1 MNYLTNLD
9 LNKNEIQNA
18 VIQPLAV
25 APSNPKEGQIYY
37 NSSDKFIYRYNGTAW
52 GPIGVVYQQGSTTGA
67 VITGLDNTGKVTTTN
82 VVGLTLTGYTPVED
96 GYVSNGMT
104 LQQAIA
110 ALDTAVKNAVA
121 GGGEVNQNAWS
132 NITVPTQST
141 NVTSEVAGESS
152 AVTIAANAKTDT
164 FTIASGDAWTKV
176 DADAS
181 HKKITLG
188 HKFSGV
194 TNGTYGDATH
204 VAKVSVD
211 KAGHVTGAE
220 SVEIVG
226 GKYITGLT
234 SDAQTQLN
242 TKVPNTRTVN
252 GKALS
257 NDITLSAG
265 DVGADPSGSASA
277 VLGTSSDT
285 SDKNTVYGVKALA
298 QSALDTANA
307 AKTSADGK
315 VASVNAGNNGISVSG
330 TTTAPTVGLKIS
342 GDTGNLAKITTDG
355 LKVVAPEYS
364 ITKDATAQSGFLATY
379 HLTKGGVEVGTA
391 INIPKDYLVKSAEV
405 KVATGSDASG
415 FPAGTTYIDFV
426 VNTYDTTS
434 GSGTE
439 SHIYLNVETLVKTH
453 TAGNG
458 ISISDTNVISAKVV
472 AANGL
477 SVDSNGIKMGVA
489 STSANGAMTSSM
501 VTKLN
506 GIDTG
511 ATANTITLN
520 GSATKTPSFYA
531 PTGAGTS
538 GQILVSSGSGAPT
551 WKNAPESFHK
561 YTATNGALT
570 ASGGAFTWSIPATTH
585 KVSNAGIIVQLYQV
599 STGEMVFADV
609 TVNQSNYNVTITIND
624 TSSAGTLASGTYRVV
639 IFG

>member
-1 MNYLTNLD
+1 MKYLTSINL
-9 LNKNEIQNA
+9 LQNELQNA
-18 VIQPLAV
+18 VIQNLAV
-25 APSNPKEGQIYY
+25 APSNAKAGQIYY
-37 NSSDKFIYRYNGTAW
+37 NSADKYIYRYDGANWA
-52 GPIGVVYQQGSTTGA
+52 PIGVVYNQDNTTGA
-67 VITGLDNTGKVTTTN
+67 VITGLDGNGNVTTTN
-82 VVGLTLTGYTPVED
+82 VIGLTLAGYTPVSG
-96 GYVSNGMT
+96 GYVSAGMT
-104 LQQAIA
+104 LQQAIT

-132 NITVPTQST
+132 KITVPAQST
-141 NVTSEVAGESS
+141 NVTNEVSGESS
-152 AVTIAANAKTDT
+152 AVTISADAKTDT

-176 DADAS
+176 DADATN
-181 HKKITLG
+181 KKITLG
-188 HKFSGV
+188 HKFSGA
-194 TNGTYGDATH
+194 TDGTYGDATH
-204 VAKVSVD
+204 VAKVTVD

-226 GKYITGLT
+226 AKYITGLT
-234 SDAQTQLN
+234 SNAQTQLN
-242 TKVPNTRTVN
+242 AKVPNTRTVN
-252 GKALS
+252 GKALNS
-257 NDITLSAG
+257 DIALSAG

-277 VLGTSSDT
+277 VLGASSDT

-298 QSALDTANA
+298 QSALNAANA

-315 VASVNAGNNGISVSG
+315 VASVSAGNNGISVGG
-330 TTTAPTVGLKIS
+330 TATAPTVGLKIS
-342 GDTGNLAKITTDG
+342 SDSGNLAQIASDG

-364 ITKDATAQSGFLATY
+364 ITKDTTAQSGFLATY
-379 HLTKGGVEVGTA
+379 HLTKDNVEVGTA

-472 AANGL
+472 VANGL
-477 SVDSNGIKMGVA
+477 SVDADGIKMGVA
-489 STSANGAMTSSM
+489 STTANGAMTSDM
-501 VTKLN
+501 VKKLN

-520 GSATKTPSFYA
+520 GTQTKTPSFYA

-551 WKNAPESFHK
+551 WKNAPASFHK

-570 ASGGAFTWSIPATTH
+570 ASGGAFTWSIPASTH
-585 KVSNAGIIVQLYQV
+585 KVSNVGIVVQLYQV
-599 STGEMVFADV
+599 STGEMVIADV
-609 TVNQSNYNVTITIND
+609 TVNQSNYNITITIND
-624 TSSAGTLASGTYRVV
+624 TNSAGTLASGTYRVV

>member
-1 MNYLTNLD
+1 MNYLTNLN
-9 LNKNEIQNA
+9 LNQNEIQNA

-37 NSSDKFIYRYNGTAW
+37 NSTDKFIYRYNGTAW
-52 GPIGVVYQQGSTTGA
+52 GPIGVVYQQGSTAGA

-82 VVGLTLTGYTPVED
+82 VVGLTLTGYTPVSD
-96 GYVSNGMT
+96 GYISNNMT
-104 LQQAIA
+104 MQQAFA
-110 ALDTAVKNAVA
+110 ALDEAVKNAVA

-132 NITVPTQST
+132 NITVPAQST
-141 NVTSEVAGESS
+141 NVANEVSGESS
-152 AVTIAANAKTDT
+152 AVTISANAKTDT

-176 DADAS
+176 DADKS
-181 HKKITLG
+181 NKKITLG

-204 VAKVSVD
+204 VAKVTVD
-211 KAGHVTGAE
+211 KAGHVTG
-220 SVEIVG
+220 VENVA
-226 GKYITGLT
+226 IT
-234 SDAQTQLN
+234 N
-242 TKVPNTRTVN
+242 
-252 GKALS
+252 
-257 NDITLSAG
+257 
-265 DVGADPSGSASA
+265 
-277 VLGTSSDT
+277 
-285 SDKNTVYGVKALA
+285 
-298 QSALDTANA
+298 
-307 AKTSADGK
+307 
-315 VASVNAGNNGISVSG
+315 
-330 TTTAPTVGLKIS
+330 
-342 GDTGNLAKITTDG
+342 
-355 LKVVAPEYS
+355 PEYS
-364 ITKDATAQSGFLATY
+364 IIKDTTAQNGFIATY
-379 HLTKGGVEVGTA
+379 HLTKDGANVGTA

-415 FPAGTTYIDFV
+415 FPAGTTYIDFI

-472 AANGL
+472 TANGL

-501 VTKLN
+501 VKKLN

-520 GSATKTPSFYA
+520 GTQTKTPSFYA
-531 PTGAGTS
+531 PNSGGTAGQVLIS
-538 GQILVSSGSGAPT
+538 NGVSAPT
-551 WKNAPESFHK
+551 WQNLPESFHK
-561 YTATNGALT
+561 YTANNGALT
-570 ASGGAFTWSIPATTH
+570 ASGGAFTWSIPASTH
-585 KVSNAGIIVQLYQV
+585 GVSNVGIIVQLYQV

-609 TVNQSNYNVTITIND
+609 TVNQTNYNVTITIND
-624 TSSAGTLASGTYRVV
+624 VDSVGTLASGTYRVV

>member
-1 MNYLTNLD
+1 MNYLTNLN
-9 LNKNEIQNA
+9 LNQNEIQNA

-37 NSSDKFIYRYNGTAW
+37 NSADKFIYRYNGTAW

-67 VITGLDNTGKVTTTN
+67 VITGLDNNGNVTTTN
-82 VVGLTLTGYTPVED
+82 VINLTITGYTPVSG
-96 GYVSNGMT
+96 GYVSNDMT
-104 LQQAIA
+104 LQQALA
-110 ALDTAVKNAVA
+110 ALDEAVKNAVA

-176 DADAS
+176 DADAVN
-181 HKKITLG
+181 KKITLG

-204 VAKVSVD
+204 VAKVTVD

-226 GKYITGLT
+226 AKYITGLT

-242 TKVPNTRTVN
+242 NKVPNTRTVN

-257 NDITLSAG
+257 SDITLTAD

-285 SDKNTVYGVKALA
+285 SDKNTVYGAKALA
-298 QSALDTANA
+298 QEALEAAN
-307 AKTSADGK
+307 DK
-315 VASVNAGNNGISVSG
+315 VASVTAGNNGISVGG
-330 TTTAPTVGLKIS
+330 TATAPTVGLKIS
-342 GDTGNLAKITTDG
+342 GDSGNLAQIASDG

-379 HLTKGGVEVGTA
+379 HLTKDGANVGTA

-472 AANGL
+472 TANGL

-489 STSANGAMTSSM
+489 STSANGAMTSDM

-506 GIDTG
+506 GIDAG

-538 GQILVSSGSGAPT
+538 GQVLVSSGSGAPT
-551 WKNAPESFHK
+551 WKNAPASFHK

-570 ASGGAFTWSIPATTH
+570 ASGGAFTWSIPASTH
-585 KVSNAGIIVQLYQV
+585 KVSNVGIIVQLYQV

-609 TVNQSNYNVTITIND
+609 TVNQSNYNITITIND
-624 TSSAGTLASGTYRVV
+624 TNSAGTLASGTYRAV

>member
-1 MNYLTNLD
+1 MNYLTNLN
-9 LNKNEIQNA
+9 LNQNEIQNA

-37 NSSDKFIYRYNGTAW
+37 NSTDKFIYRYNGTAW

-67 VITGLDNTGKVTTTN
+67 VITGLDSNGNVTTTN
-82 VVGLTLTGYTPVED
+82 VVNLTMTGYSPVSG
-96 GYVSNGMT
+96 GYVSNNMT
-104 LQQAIA
+104 LQQALA
-110 ALDTAVKNAVA
+110 ALDEAVKNAVA

-132 NITVPTQST
+132 KITVPAQST
-141 NVTSEVAGESS
+141 NATNEVSGESS
-152 AVTIAANAKTDT
+152 TVTISANAKTDT

-176 DADAS
+176 DADATN
-181 HKKITLG
+181 KKITLG
-188 HKFSGV
+188 HKFSGA

-204 VAKVSVD
+204 VAKVTVD
-211 KAGHVTGAE
+211 KAGHVTG
-220 SVEIVG
+220 VENVA
-226 GKYITGLT
+226 IT
-234 SDAQTQLN
+234 N
-242 TKVPNTRTVN
+242 
-252 GKALS
+252 
-257 NDITLSAG
+257 
-265 DVGADPSGSASA
+265 
-277 VLGTSSDT
+277 
-285 SDKNTVYGVKALA
+285 
-298 QSALDTANA
+298 
-307 AKTSADGK
+307 
-315 VASVNAGNNGISVSG
+315 
-330 TTTAPTVGLKIS
+330 
-342 GDTGNLAKITTDG
+342 
-355 LKVVAPEYS
+355 PEYS
-364 ITKDATAQSGFLATY
+364 IVKDTTAQDGFIATY
-379 HLTKGGVEVGTA
+379 HLTKNGANVGTA

-472 AANGL
+472 TANGL
-477 SVDSNGIKMGVA
+477 SVDANGIKMGVA
-489 STSANGAMTSSM
+489 STTANGAMTSSM
-501 VTKLN
+501 VKKLN

-520 GSATKTPSFYA
+520 GTQTKTPSFYA

-538 GQILVSSGSGAPT
+538 GQILVSSGSDAPT

-570 ASGGAFTWSIPATTH
+570 ASGGAFTWSIPASTH
-585 KVSNAGIIVQLYQV
+585 GVSNVGIIAQLYQV
-599 STGEMVFADV
+599 STGEMVIADV
-609 TVNQSNYNVTITIND
+609 IINQSNYNVTITIND
-624 TSSAGTLASGTYRVV
+624 TASAGSLASGTYRVV

>member
-1 MNYLTNLD
+1 MNYLTNLN
-9 LNKNEIQNA
+9 LNQNEIQNA

-37 NSSDKFIYRYNGTAW
+37 NSTDKFIYRYNGTAW

-67 VITGLDNTGKVTTTN
+67 VITGLDSNGNVATTN
-82 VVGLTLTGYTPVED
+82 VINLTITGYTPVSG
-96 GYVSNGMT
+96 GYVSNNMT
-104 LQQAIA
+104 LQQALA
-110 ALDTAVKNAVA
+110 ALDEAVKNAVA

-132 NITVPTQST
+132 NITVPAQST
-141 NVTSEVAGESS
+141 NVTNEVSGESS
-152 AVTIAANAKTDT
+152 PVTISADAKTDT

-176 DADAS
+176 DADKS
-181 HKKITLG
+181 NKKITLG
-188 HKFSGV
+188 HKFSGA

-204 VAKVSVD
+204 VAKVTVD
-211 KAGHVTGAE
+211 KAGHVTG
-220 SVEIVG
+220 VENVA
-226 GKYITGLT
+226 IT
-234 SDAQTQLN
+234 N
-242 TKVPNTRTVN
+242 
-252 GKALS
+252 
-257 NDITLSAG
+257 
-265 DVGADPSGSASA
+265 
-277 VLGTSSDT
+277 
-285 SDKNTVYGVKALA
+285 
-298 QSALDTANA
+298 
-307 AKTSADGK
+307 
-315 VASVNAGNNGISVSG
+315 
-330 TTTAPTVGLKIS
+330 
-342 GDTGNLAKITTDG
+342 
-355 LKVVAPEYS
+355 PEYS
-364 ITKDATAQSGFLATY
+364 IVKDTTAQDGFIATY
-379 HLTKGGVEVGTA
+379 HLTKNGANVGTA

-477 SVDSNGIKMGVA
+477 SVDANGIKMGVA
-489 STSANGAMTSSM
+489 STSANGAMTSDM
-501 VTKLN
+501 VKKLN
-506 GIDTG
+506 GIDAN

-520 GSATKTPSFYA
+520 GSKTKTPSFYA

-570 ASGGAFTWSIPATTH
+570 ASGGAFTWSIPASTH
-585 KVSNAGIIVQLYQV
+585 KVSNVGIIVQLYQV
-599 STGEMVFADV
+599 STGEMVIADV

-624 TSSAGTLASGTYRVV
+624 TTSAGSLASGTYRVV

>member
-1 MNYLTNLD
+1 MNYLTNLN
-9 LNKNEIQNA
+9 LNQNEIQNA

-37 NSSDKFIYRYNGTAW
+37 NSTDKFIYRYNGTAW

-110 ALDTAVKNAVA
+110 ALDVAVKNAVA

-176 DADAS
+176 DADAAN
-181 HKKITLG
+181 KKITLG
-188 HKFSGV
+188 HKFSSV

-226 GKYITGLT
+226 AKYITGLT

-242 TKVPNTRTVN
+242 NKVPNTRTVN

-257 NDITLSAG
+257 SNITLSAG

-285 SDKNTVYGVKALA
+285 SDKNTVYGAKALA
-298 QSALDTANA
+298 QSALDAANA

-315 VASVNAGNNGISVSG
+315 VASVNAGNNGISVGG
-330 TTTAPTVGLKIS
+330 TATAPTVGLKIS
-342 GDTGNLAKITTDG
+342 GDSGNLAQIASDG

-364 ITKDATAQSGFLATY
+364 ITKDTTAQSGFLATY
-379 HLTKGGVEVGTA
+379 HLTKDGVEVGTA

-472 AANGL
+472 TANGL
-477 SVDSNGIKMGVA
+477 SVDSSGIKMGVA
-489 STSANGAMTSSM
+489 STSANGAMTSDM
-501 VTKLN
+501 VKKLN
-506 GIDTG
+506 GIDAN

-520 GSATKTPSFYA
+520 GSKTKTPSFYA

-570 ASGGAFTWSIPATTH
+570 ASGGAFTWSIPASTH
-585 KVSNAGIIVQLYQV
+585 KVSNVGIIVQLYQV
-599 STGEMVFADV
+599 STGEMVIADV

-624 TSSAGTLASGTYRVV
+624 TASAGSLASGTYRVV

>member
-1 MNYLTNLD
+1 MDYLTNLN

-37 NSSDKFIYRYNGTAW
+37 NSTDKFIYRYNGTAW

-67 VITGLDNTGKVTTTN
+67 VITGLDGNGNVTTTN
-82 VVGLTLTGYTPVED
+82 VIGLTLAGYTPVSG
-96 GYVSNGMT
+96 GYVSAGMT
-104 LQQAIA
+104 LQQAIT
-110 ALDTAVKNAVA
+110 ALDEAVKNAVA

-132 NITVPTQST
+132 NITVPAQST
-141 NVTSEVAGESS
+141 NVANEVSGESS
-152 AVTIAANAKTDT
+152 TVTIAANAKTDT

-176 DADAS
+176 DADATN
-181 HKKITLG
+181 KKITLG
-188 HKFSGV
+188 HKFSSV

-204 VAKVSVD
+204 VAKVTVD

-226 GKYITGLT
+226 AKYITGLT
-234 SDAQTQLN
+234 SNAQTQLN
-242 TKVPNTRTVN
+242 AKVPNTRTVN
-252 GKALS
+252 GKALNS
-257 NDITLSAG
+257 DIALSAG

-277 VLGTSSDT
+277 VLGASSDT

-298 QSALDTANA
+298 QSALNAANA

-315 VASVNAGNNGISVSG
+315 VASVSAGNNGISVGG
-330 TTTAPTVGLKIS
+330 TATAPTVGLKIS
-342 GDTGNLAKITTDG
+342 SDSGNLAQIASDG

-477 SVDSNGIKMGVA
+477 SVDSNGIKMAVA

-506 GIDTG
+506 NIDAN

-520 GSATKTPSFYA
+520 GSETKTPSFYA

-551 WKNAPESFHK
+551 WKNAPASFHK

-570 ASGGAFTWSIPATTH
+570 ASGGAFTWSIPASTH
-585 KVSNAGIIVQLYQV
+585 KVSNVGIIVQLYQV
-599 STGEMVFADV
+599 STGEMVIADI
-609 TVNQSNYNVTITIND
+609 TVNQSNYNITITIND
-624 TSSAGTLASGTYRVV
+624 TNSAGTLASGTYRVV

>member
-1 MNYLTNLD
+1 MNYLTNLN

-37 NSSDKFIYRYNGTAW
+37 NSTDKFIYRYNGTAW

-67 VITGLDNTGKVTTTN
+67 VITGLDGNGNVTTTN
-82 VVGLTLTGYTPVED
+82 VIGLTLAGYTPVSG
-96 GYVSNGMT
+96 GYVSAGMT
-104 LQQAIA
+104 LQQAIT
-110 ALDTAVKNAVA
+110 ALDEAVKNAVA

-132 NITVPTQST
+132 NITVPAQST
-141 NVTSEVAGESS
+141 NVANEVSGESS
-152 AVTIAANAKTDT
+152 TVTIAANAKTDT

-176 DADAS
+176 DADATN
-181 HKKITLG
+181 KKITLG
-188 HKFSGV
+188 HKFSGA
-194 TNGTYGDATH
+194 TDGTYGDATH
-204 VAKVSVD
+204 VAKVTVD
-211 KAGHVTGAE
+211 KAGHVTGDENVA
-220 SVEIVG
+220 
-226 GKYITGLT
+226 IT
-234 SDAQTQLN
+234 N
-242 TKVPNTRTVN
+242 
-252 GKALS
+252 
-257 NDITLSAG
+257 
-265 DVGADPSGSASA
+265 
-277 VLGTSSDT
+277 
-285 SDKNTVYGVKALA
+285 
-298 QSALDTANA
+298 
-307 AKTSADGK
+307 
-315 VASVNAGNNGISVSG
+315 
-330 TTTAPTVGLKIS
+330 
-342 GDTGNLAKITTDG
+342 
-355 LKVVAPEYS
+355 PEYS
-364 ITKDATAQSGFLATY
+364 IVKDTTAQNGFIATY
-379 HLTKGGVEVGTA
+379 HLTKDGANVGTA

-472 AANGL
+472 TANGL
-477 SVDSNGIKMGVA
+477 SVDADGIKMGVA
-489 STSANGAMTSSM
+489 SSTANGAMTSDM
-501 VTKLN
+501 VAKLN
-506 GIDTG
+506 GIDNN

-520 GSATKTPSFYA
+520 GTQTKTPSFYA
-531 PTGAGTS
+531 PAGAGTS

-570 ASGGAFTWSIPATTH
+570 ASGGAFTWSIPASTH
-585 KVSNAGIIVQLYQV
+585 GVSNVGIIVQLYQV
-599 STGEMVFADV
+599 STGEMVIADV

-624 TSSAGTLASGTYRVV
+624 TASAGTLASSTYRVV

>member
-1 MNYLTNLD
+1 MNYLTNLN
-9 LNKNEIQNA
+9 LNQNEIQNA

-37 NSSDKFIYRYNGTAW
+37 NSTDKFIYRYNGTAW

-67 VITGLDNTGKVTTTN
+67 VITGLDSNGNVTTTN
-82 VVGLTLTGYTPVED
+82 VVNLTMTGYSPVSG
-96 GYVSNGMT
+96 GYVSNNMT
-104 LQQAIA
+104 LQQAFA
-110 ALDTAVKNAVA
+110 ALDEAVKNAVA

-132 NITVPTQST
+132 NITVPAQST
-141 NVTSEVAGESS
+141 NVTNEVSGESS
-152 AVTIAANAKTDT
+152 PVTISAGAKTDT

-176 DADAS
+176 DADATN
-181 HKKITLG
+181 KKITLG

-204 VAKVSVD
+204 VAKVTVD
-211 KAGHVTGAE
+211 KTGHVTG
-220 SVEIVG
+220 VENVA
-226 GKYITGLT
+226 IT
-234 SDAQTQLN
+234 N
-242 TKVPNTRTVN
+242 
-252 GKALS
+252 
-257 NDITLSAG
+257 
-265 DVGADPSGSASA
+265 
-277 VLGTSSDT
+277 
-285 SDKNTVYGVKALA
+285 
-298 QSALDTANA
+298 
-307 AKTSADGK
+307 
-315 VASVNAGNNGISVSG
+315 
-330 TTTAPTVGLKIS
+330 
-342 GDTGNLAKITTDG
+342 
-355 LKVVAPEYS
+355 PEYS
-364 ITKDATAQSGFLATY
+364 IVKDTTAQNGFIATY
-379 HLTKGGVEVGTA
+379 HLTKDGANVGTA

-415 FPAGTTYIDFV
+415 FPAGTTYIDFI

-472 AANGL
+472 TANGL
-477 SVDSNGIKMGVA
+477 SVDSNGIKMAVA
-489 STSANGAMTSSM
+489 STSANGAMTSAM
-501 VTKLN
+501 VKKLN

-561 YTATNGALT
+561 YTATNGSLT
-570 ASGGAFTWSIPATTH
+570 ASGGAFTWSIPASTH
-585 KVSNAGIIVQLYQV
+585 KVSNVGIIVQLYQV
-599 STGEMVFADV
+599 STGEMVIADV

-624 TSSAGTLASGTYRVV
+624 TTSAGSLASGTYRVV

>member
-1 MNYLTNLD
+1 MNYLTNLN
-9 LNKNEIQNA
+9 LNKNELQNA
-18 VIQPLAV
+18 VIQPLSV

-37 NSSDKFIYRYNGTAW
+37 NSTDKFIYRYNGTAW
-52 GPIGVVYQQGSTTGA
+52 GPIGVVYQQGSTAGA

-82 VVGLTLTGYTPVED
+82 VVGLTLTGYSPVDD
-96 GYVSNGMT
+96 GYVSDGMT

-121 GGGEVNQNAWS
+121 GSGEVNQNAWS

-141 NVTSEVAGESS
+141 NVTNEVAGESS

-164 FTIASGDAWTKV
+164 LTIGSGDAWTKV
-176 DADAS
+176 DADATN
-181 HKKITLG
+181 KKITLG
-188 HKFSGV
+188 HKFSSV

-204 VAKVSVD
+204 VAKVTVD

-226 GKYITGLT
+226 AKYITGLT
-234 SDAQTQLN
+234 SNAQTQLN
-242 TKVPNTRTVN
+242 AKVPNTRTVN
-252 GKALS
+252 GKALNS
-257 NDITLSAG
+257 DIALSAG

-277 VLGTSSDT
+277 VLGASSDT
-285 SDKNTVYGVKALA
+285 SDENTVYGVKALA
-298 QSALDTANA
+298 QSALNAANA

-315 VASVNAGNNGISVSG
+315 VASVSAGNNGISVGG
-330 TTTAPTVGLKIS
+330 TATAPTVGLKIS
-342 GDTGNLAKITTDG
+342 SDSGNLAQIASDG

-379 HLTKGGVEVGTA
+379 HLTKDNVEVGTA

-472 AANGL
+472 TANGL
-477 SVDSNGIKMGVA
+477 SVDSDGIKMAVA
-489 STSANGAMTSSM
+489 STTTNGAMTSNM
-501 VTKLN
+501 VKKLN

-520 GSATKTPSFYA
+520 GTQTKTPSFYA

-538 GQILVSSGSGAPT
+538 GQILASSGSGAPT

-570 ASGGAFTWSIPATTH
+570 ASGGAFTWSIPASTH
-585 KVSNAGIIVQLYQV
+585 KVSNVGIIVQLYQV

-624 TSSAGTLASGTYRVV
+624 TASAGTLASGTYRVV

>member
-1 MNYLTNLD
+1 MNYLTNLN
-9 LNKNEIQNA
+9 LNQNEIQNA

-37 NSSDKFIYRYNGTAW
+37 NSTDKFIYRYNGTAW

-67 VITGLDNTGKVTTTN
+67 VITGLDNNGNVTTTN
-82 VVGLTLTGYTPVED
+82 VVGLTLTGYTPVTG
-96 GYVSNGMT
+96 GYVSNNMT
-104 LQQAIA
+104 LQQALE

-132 NITVPTQST
+132 NITVPIQST
-141 NVTSEVAGESS
+141 NVTSEVVGESS
-152 AVTIAANAKTDT
+152 SVTIAADAKTDT

-181 HKKITLG
+181 NKKITLG
-188 HKFSGV
+188 HKFSGA

-204 VAKVSVD
+204 VAKVTVD
-211 KAGHVTGAE
+211 KAGHVTG
-220 SVEIVG
+220 VENVV
-226 GKYITGLT
+226 IT
-234 SDAQTQLN
+234 N
-242 TKVPNTRTVN
+242 
-252 GKALS
+252 
-257 NDITLSAG
+257 
-265 DVGADPSGSASA
+265 
-277 VLGTSSDT
+277 
-285 SDKNTVYGVKALA
+285 
-298 QSALDTANA
+298 
-307 AKTSADGK
+307 
-315 VASVNAGNNGISVSG
+315 
-330 TTTAPTVGLKIS
+330 
-342 GDTGNLAKITTDG
+342 
-355 LKVVAPEYS
+355 PEYS
-364 ITKDATAQSGFLATY
+364 IVKDTTAQDGFIATY
-379 HLTKGGVEVGTA
+379 HLTKDGANVGTA

-477 SVDSNGIKMGVA
+477 SVDGNGIKMSVA
-489 STSANGAMTSSM
+489 STAANGAMTSDM
-501 VTKLN
+501 VKKLN

-520 GSATKTPSFYA
+520 GTQTKTPSFYA

-570 ASGGAFTWSIPATTH
+570 ASGGAFTWPIPASTH
-585 KVSNAGIIVQLYQV
+585 GVSNVGIIVQLYQV

-609 TVNQSNYNVTITIND
+609 TVNQTNYNVTITIND
-624 TSSAGTLASGTYRVV
+624 TTSAGSLASGTYRVV

>member
-1 MNYLTNLD
+1 MNFLTNLN
-9 LNKNEIQNA
+9 LNKNEIQNV

-37 NSSDKFIYRYNGTAW
+37 NSTDKFIYRYNGSIW

-67 VITGLDNTGKVTTTN
+67 VITGLDGNGNVTTTN
-82 VVGLTLTGYTPVED
+82 VIGLTLTGYAPVSG
-96 GYVSNGMT
+96 GYVSAGMT
-104 LQQAIA
+104 LQQAIT
-110 ALDTAVKNAVA
+110 ALDTAVKNAIA

-132 NITVPTQST
+132 NITVPAQST
-141 NVTSEVAGESS
+141 NVSNEVSGESS
-152 AVTIAANAKTDT
+152 TVTISANAKTDT

-176 DADAS
+176 NADAS
-181 HKKITLG
+181 NKKITLG
-188 HKFSGV
+188 HKFSGA

-204 VAKVSVD
+204 VAKVTVD
-211 KAGHVTGAE
+211 KAGHVT
-220 SVEIVG
+220 SVENVA
-226 GKYITGLT
+226 IT
-234 SDAQTQLN
+234 N
-242 TKVPNTRTVN
+242 
-252 GKALS
+252 
-257 NDITLSAG
+257 
-265 DVGADPSGSASA
+265 
-277 VLGTSSDT
+277 
-285 SDKNTVYGVKALA
+285 
-298 QSALDTANA
+298 
-307 AKTSADGK
+307 
-315 VASVNAGNNGISVSG
+315 
-330 TTTAPTVGLKIS
+330 
-342 GDTGNLAKITTDG
+342 
-355 LKVVAPEYS
+355 PEYS
-364 ITKDATAQSGFLATY
+364 IVKDTTAQDGFIATY
-379 HLTKGGVEVGTA
+379 HLTKDGANVGTA

-477 SVDSNGIKMGVA
+477 SVDANGIKMGAA

-538 GQILVSSGSGAPT
+538 GQILVSSGSGAPV
-551 WKNAPESFHK
+551 WQNAPESFHK
-561 YTATNGALT
+561 YTATNGSLT

-585 KVSNAGIIVQLYQV
+585 KVSNVGIIVQLYQV

-624 TSSAGTLASGTYRVV
+624 TASAGTLASGTYRVV

>member
-1 MNYLTNLD
+1 M
-9 LNKNEIQNA
+9 
-18 VIQPLAV
+18 
-25 APSNPKEGQIYY
+25 
-37 NSSDKFIYRYNGTAW
+37 
-52 GPIGVVYQQGSTTGA
+52 
-67 VITGLDNTGKVTTTN
+67 
-82 VVGLTLTGYTPVED
+82 
-96 GYVSNGMT
+96 
-104 LQQAIA
+104 
-110 ALDTAVKNAVA
+110 
-121 GGGEVNQNAWS
+121 
-132 NITVPTQST
+132 
-141 NVTSEVAGESS
+141 
-152 AVTIAANAKTDT
+152 
-164 FTIASGDAWTKV
+164 
-176 DADAS
+176 
-181 HKKITLG
+181 G
-188 HKFSGV
+188 HKFSGA
-194 TNGTYGDATH
+194 TDGTYGDATH
-204 VAKVSVD
+204 VAKVTVD
-211 KAGHVTGAE
+211 KAGHVTGAN

-226 GKYITGLT
+226 AKYITGLT

-242 TKVPNTRTVN
+242 AKVPNTRTVN
-252 GKALS
+252 GKALNS
-257 NDITLSAG
+257 DIALSAG

-277 VLGTSSDT
+277 VLGASSDT

-298 QSALDTANA
+298 QSALNAANA

-315 VASVNAGNNGISVSG
+315 VASVSAGNNGISVGG
-330 TTTAPTVGLKIS
+330 TATAPTVGLKIS
-342 GDTGNLAKITTDG
+342 SDSGNLAQIASDG

-379 HLTKGGVEVGTA
+379 HLTKDNVKVGTA

-472 AANGL
+472 TANGL
-477 SVDSNGIKMGVA
+477 SVDSNGIKMAVA

-506 GIDTG
+506 GVDAN

-520 GSATKTPSFYA
+520 GSKTKTPSFYA

-551 WKNAPESFHK
+551 WKNAPASFHK

-570 ASGGAFTWSIPATTH
+570 ASGGAFTWSIPASTH
-585 KVSNAGIIVQLYQV
+585 KVSNVGIIVQLYQV
-599 STGEMVFADV
+599 STGEMVIADV
-609 TVNQSNYNVTITIND
+609 TVNQSNYNITITIND
-624 TSSAGTLASGTYRVV
+624 TNSAGTLASGTYRVV
-639 IFG
+639 VFG

>member
-1 MNYLTNLD
+1 MNYLTNLN

-18 VIQPLAV
+18 VIQPLSV

-37 NSSDKFIYRYNGTAW
+37 NSTDKFIYRYNGTTW

-67 VITGLDNTGKVTTTN
+67 VITGLDNNGNVTTTN
-82 VVGLTLTGYTPVED
+82 VIGLTLTGYTPVSG
-96 GYVSNGMT
+96 GYVSNNMT
-104 LQQAIA
+104 LQQALA
-110 ALDTAVKNAVA
+110 ALDGAVKNAVA

-132 NITVPTQST
+132 NITVPAQST
-141 NVTSEVAGESS
+141 NVTNEVSGESS
-152 AVTIAANAKTDT
+152 PVTISAGAKTDT

-176 DADAS
+176 DADATN
-181 HKKITLG
+181 KKITLG
-188 HKFSGV
+188 HKFSGA

-204 VAKVSVD
+204 VAKVTVD
-211 KAGHVTGAE
+211 KAGHVTG
-220 SVEIVG
+220 VENVA
-226 GKYITGLT
+226 IT
-234 SDAQTQLN
+234 N
-242 TKVPNTRTVN
+242 
-252 GKALS
+252 
-257 NDITLSAG
+257 
-265 DVGADPSGSASA
+265 
-277 VLGTSSDT
+277 
-285 SDKNTVYGVKALA
+285 
-298 QSALDTANA
+298 
-307 AKTSADGK
+307 
-315 VASVNAGNNGISVSG
+315 
-330 TTTAPTVGLKIS
+330 
-342 GDTGNLAKITTDG
+342 
-355 LKVVAPEYS
+355 PEYS
-364 ITKDATAQSGFLATY
+364 IVKDTTAQNGFIATY
-379 HLTKGGVEVGTA
+379 HLTKDGTNVGTA

-472 AANGL
+472 TANGL
-477 SVDSNGIKMGVA
+477 SVDSNGIKMAVA

-501 VTKLN
+501 VKKLN

-551 WKNAPESFHK
+551 WKNAPESFPK
-561 YTATNGALT
+561 YTATNGSLT
-570 ASGGAFTWSIPATTH
+570 ASGGAFTWSIPASTH
-585 KVSNAGIIVQLYQV
+585 KVSNVGIIVQLYQV

-624 TSSAGTLASGTYRVV
+624 TTSAGSLVSGTYRVV

>member
-1 MNYLTNLD
+1 MNYLTNLN
-9 LNKNEIQNA
+9 LNQNEIQNA

-37 NSSDKFIYRYNGTAW
+37 NSTDKFIYRYNGTAW

-67 VITGLDNTGKVTTTN
+67 VITGLDSNGNVTTTN
-82 VVGLTLTGYTPVED
+82 VIALTLTGYTPVSG
-96 GYVSNGMT
+96 GYVSNNMT
-104 LQQAIA
+104 LQQALA
-110 ALDTAVKNAVA
+110 ALDEAVKNAVA

-132 NITVPTQST
+132 NITVPAQST
-141 NVTSEVAGESS
+141 NITNEVSGESS
-152 AVTIAANAKTDT
+152 PVTISADAKTDT

-181 HKKITLG
+181 NKKITLG
-188 HKFSGV
+188 HKFSGA

-204 VAKVSVD
+204 VAKVTVD
-211 KAGHVTGAE
+211 KAGHVTG
-220 SVEIVG
+220 VENVA
-226 GKYITGLT
+226 IT
-234 SDAQTQLN
+234 N
-242 TKVPNTRTVN
+242 
-252 GKALS
+252 
-257 NDITLSAG
+257 
-265 DVGADPSGSASA
+265 
-277 VLGTSSDT
+277 
-285 SDKNTVYGVKALA
+285 
-298 QSALDTANA
+298 
-307 AKTSADGK
+307 
-315 VASVNAGNNGISVSG
+315 
-330 TTTAPTVGLKIS
+330 
-342 GDTGNLAKITTDG
+342 
-355 LKVVAPEYS
+355 PEYS
-364 ITKDATAQSGFLATY
+364 IIKDATAQDGFIATY
-379 HLTKGGVEVGTA
+379 HLTKDGANVGTA

-472 AANGL
+472 TANGL
-477 SVDSNGIKMGVA
+477 SVDGNGIKMAVA

-501 VTKLN
+501 VKKLN

-561 YTATNGALT
+561 YTATNGGLT
-570 ASGGAFTWSIPATTH
+570 ASGGAFTWSIPASTH
-585 KVSNAGIIVQLYQV
+585 GVSSVSIIVQLYQV

-624 TSSAGTLASGTYRVV
+624 TASAGTLASGTYRVV

>member
-1 MNYLTNLD
+1 MNYLTNLN

-37 NSSDKFIYRYNGTAW
+37 NSTDKFIYRYNGTAW

-67 VITGLDNTGKVTTTN
+67 VITGLDNNGNVTTTN
-82 VVGLTLTGYTPVED
+82 VIGLTLTGYSPVSG
-96 GYVSNGMT
+96 GYVSNNMT
-104 LQQAIA
+104 LQQALA

-132 NITVPTQST
+132 NITVPIQST
-141 NVTSEVAGESS
+141 NVTSEVSGESS
-152 AVTIAANAKTDT
+152 SVTIAADSKTDT

-176 DADAS
+176 DADAAN
-181 HKKITLG
+181 KKIILG

-204 VAKVSVD
+204 VAKVTVD
-211 KAGHVTGAE
+211 KAGHLTGVE
-220 SVEIVG
+220 SVA
-226 GKYITGLT
+226 IT
-234 SDAQTQLN
+234 
-242 TKVPNTRTVN
+242 V
-252 GKALS
+252 
-257 NDITLSAG
+257 
-265 DVGADPSGSASA
+265 
-277 VLGTSSDT
+277 
-285 SDKNTVYGVKALA
+285 
-298 QSALDTANA
+298 
-307 AKTSADGK
+307 
-315 VASVNAGNNGISVSG
+315 
-330 TTTAPTVGLKIS
+330 
-342 GDTGNLAKITTDG
+342 
-355 LKVVAPEYS
+355 PEYS
-364 ITKDATAQSGFLATY
+364 IVKDTTAQSGFLATY
-379 HLTKGGVEVGTA
+379 HLTKNGSSVGTA

-415 FPAGTTYIDFV
+415 FDAGTTYIDFV

-472 AANGL
+472 TANGL
-477 SVDSNGIKMGVA
+477 SVDSDGIKMSVA
-489 STSANGAMTSSM
+489 SESANGAMTSDM
-501 VTKLN
+501 VKKLN

-520 GSATKTPSFYA
+520 GTQTKTPSFYA
-531 PTGAGTS
+531 PTSGGTAGQVLIS
-538 GQILVSSGSGAPT
+538 NGVSAPT
-551 WKNAPESFHK
+551 WQNLPESFYK

-570 ASGGAFTWSIPATTH
+570 ASGGAFTWSIPASTH
-585 KVSNAGIIVQLYQV
+585 GVSNVGIIVQLYQV
-599 STGEMVFADV
+599 STGEMVIADV

-624 TSSAGTLASGTYRVV
+624 TASAGTLASGTYRVV

>member
-1 MNYLTNLD
+1 MNYLTNLN
-9 LNKNEIQNA
+9 LNQNEIQNA

-37 NSSDKFIYRYNGTAW
+37 NSTDKFIYRYNGTAW

-67 VITGLDNTGKVTTTN
+67 VITGLDSNGNVTTTN
-82 VVGLTLTGYTPVED
+82 VVGLTLTGYTPVTG
-96 GYVSNGMT
+96 GYVSNNMT
-104 LQQAIA
+104 LQQALE

-121 GGGEVNQNAWS
+121 GSGEVNQNAWS
-132 NITVPTQST
+132 NITVPIQST

-181 HKKITLG
+181 NKKITLG
-188 HKFSGV
+188 HKFSSV

-204 VAKVSVD
+204 VAKVTVD

-226 GKYITGLT
+226 AEYIKNLT

-242 TKVPNTRTVN
+242 AKVPNTRTVN
-252 GKALS
+252 SKALS
-257 NDITLSAG
+257 SDITLTAD

-277 VLGTSSDT
+277 VLGASSDT
-285 SDKNTVYGVKALA
+285 SDKNTVYGAKALA
-298 QSALDTANA
+298 QSALNAANA

-315 VASVNAGNNGISVSG
+315 VASVSAGNNGISVGG
-330 TTTAPTVGLKIS
+330 TATAPTVGLKIS
-342 GDTGNLAKITTDG
+342 SGSGNLAQIASDG

-379 HLTKGGVEVGTA
+379 HLTKDNVKVGTA

-472 AANGL
+472 TANGL

-506 GIDTG
+506 GVDAN

-520 GSATKTPSFYA
+520 GSKTKTPSFYA

-561 YTATNGALT
+561 YTATNGSLT
-570 ASGGAFTWSIPATTH
+570 ASGGAFTWSISANTH
-585 KVSNAGIIVQLYQV
+585 GVSNVGIVVQLYQV

-624 TSSAGTLASGTYRVV
+624 TASAGTLAAGTYRVV

>member
-1 MNYLTNLD
+1 MNYLTNLN

-37 NSSDKFIYRYNGTAW
+37 NSTDKFIYRYNGTAW

-67 VITGLDNTGKVTTTN
+67 VITGLDNTGNVTTTN
-82 VVGLTLTGYTPVED
+82 VVGLTLTGYSPVTD
-96 GYVSNGMT
+96 GYVSDGMT

-176 DADAS
+176 DADAAN
-181 HKKITLG
+181 KKITLG
-188 HKFSGV
+188 HKFSSV

-226 GKYITGLT
+226 AKYITGLT

-252 GKALS
+252 SKALS
-257 NDITLSAG
+257 SDITLSAG

-285 SDKNTVYGVKALA
+285 SDKNTVYGAKALA
-298 QSALDTANA
+298 QSALNAANA

-315 VASVNAGNNGISVSG
+315 VASVSAGNNGISIGG

-342 GDTGNLAKITTDG
+342 SDSGNLAQIASDG

-364 ITKDATAQSGFLATY
+364 ITKDTTAQSGFLATY
-379 HLTKGGVEVGTA
+379 HLTKDNVQVGTA

-472 AANGL
+472 TANGL
-477 SVDSNGIKMGVA
+477 SVDSNGIKMAVA
-489 STSANGAMTSSM
+489 STSANGAMTSDM
-501 VTKLN
+501 VKKLN

-520 GSATKTPSFYA
+520 GTQTKTPSFYA

-570 ASGGAFTWSIPATTH
+570 ASGGAFTWSIPASTH
-585 KVSNAGIIVQLYQV
+585 KVSNVGIIVQLYQV
-599 STGEMVFADV
+599 STGEMVIADV

-624 TSSAGTLASGTYRVV
+624 TASAGSLASGTYRVV

>member
-1 MNYLTNLD
+1 MNYLTNLN
-9 LNKNEIQNA
+9 LNKNELQNA

-37 NSSDKFIYRYNGTAW
+37 NSTDKFIYRYNGTAW

-67 VITGLDNTGKVTTTN
+67 VITGLDNTGEVTTTN

-110 ALDTAVKNAVA
+110 ALDVAVKNAVA

-176 DADAS
+176 DADAAN
-181 HKKITLG
+181 KKITLG
-188 HKFSGV
+188 HKFSSV
-194 TNGTYGDATH
+194 TNGNYGDATH

-226 GKYITGLT
+226 AKYITGLT

-242 TKVPNTRTVN
+242 NKVPNTRTVN

-257 NDITLSAG
+257 SNITLSAG

-285 SDKNTVYGVKALA
+285 SDKNTVYGAKALA
-298 QSALDTANA
+298 QSALDAANA

-315 VASVNAGNNGISVSG
+315 VASVNAGNNGISVGG
-330 TTTAPTVGLKIS
+330 TATAPTVGLKIS
-342 GDTGNLAKITTDG
+342 GDSGNLAQIASDG

-364 ITKDATAQSGFLATY
+364 ITKDTTAQSGFLATY
-379 HLTKGGVEVGTA
+379 HLTKDGVEVGTA

-477 SVDSNGIKMGVA
+477 SVDANGIKMGVA
-489 STSANGAMTSSM
+489 STSANGAMTSDM
-501 VTKLN
+501 VKKLN
-506 GIDTG
+506 GIDAN

-520 GSATKTPSFYA
+520 GSKTKTPSFYA

-570 ASGGAFTWSIPATTH
+570 ASGGAFTWSIPASTH
-585 KVSNAGIIVQLYQV
+585 KVSNVGIIVQLYQV

-609 TVNQSNYNVTITIND
+609 TVNQSNYNITITIND
-624 TSSAGTLASGTYRVV
+624 TNSAGTLASGTYRAV

>member
-1 MNYLTNLD
+1 MNYLTNLN
-9 LNKNEIQNA
+9 LNQNEIQNA

-37 NSSDKFIYRYNGTAW
+37 NSTDKFIYRYNGTAW

-67 VITGLDNTGKVTTTN
+67 VITGLDNNGNVTTTN
-82 VVGLTLTGYTPVED
+82 VINLTITGYTPVSG
-96 GYVSNGMT
+96 GYVSNDMT
-104 LQQAIA
+104 LQQALA
-110 ALDTAVKNAVA
+110 ALDEAVKNAVA

-176 DADAS
+176 DADAVN
-181 HKKITLG
+181 KKITLG

-204 VAKVSVD
+204 VAKVTVD

-226 GKYITGLT
+226 AKYITGLT

-242 TKVPNTRTVN
+242 NKVPNTRTVN

-257 NDITLSAG
+257 SDITLTAD

-285 SDKNTVYGVKALA
+285 SDKNTVYGAKALA
-298 QSALDTANA
+298 QEALEAAN
-307 AKTSADGK
+307 DK
-315 VASVNAGNNGISVSG
+315 VASVTAGNNGISVGG
-330 TTTAPTVGLKIS
+330 TATAPTVGLKIS
-342 GDTGNLAKITTDG
+342 GDSGNLAQIASDG

-364 ITKDATAQSGFLATY
+364 ITKDTTAQSGFLATY
-379 HLTKGGVEVGTA
+379 HLTKDGVEVGTA

-472 AANGL
+472 VANGL
-477 SVDSNGIKMGVA
+477 SVDANGIKMGVA
-489 STSANGAMTSSM
+489 STTANGAMTSDM

-506 GIDTG
+506 GIDNN

-520 GSATKTPSFYA
+520 GTQTKTPSFYA

-570 ASGGAFTWSIPATTH
+570 ASGGAFTWSIPASTH
-585 KVSNAGIIVQLYQV
+585 GISNVGIIVQLYQV
-599 STGEMVFADV
+599 STGEMVIADV

-624 TSSAGTLASGTYRVV
+624 TASAGSLASGTYRVV